1 MSLTCTLSLARKVEP
16 LSTRCLATILV
27 TLSAAFFGEWRFSR
41 RMLLFVHLSFASL
54 ASYSTA
60 LTVYVFYPNNH
71 FCLASFCEPN
81 SLACQVLSTF
91 HNIPEQSFAFCIKEG
106 FEPSP
111 IPHNGIALPLSYLR
125 TYQDVLLQL
134 LHTLLDTEYNTPHA
148 FCLASYSTVFQV
160 SPHRFNYQ
168 TSTQPFCA
176 NSRTLY
182 LPVDHQHSQVW
193 YVIAWPPQPLG
204 THRLALFLSFRTIT
218 PAYCLSP
225 TITVTRVAFALRR
238 VNPDPG
244 LHKWTLASAGA

>member
-41 RMLLFVHLSFASL
+41 RMLLFVHLSSASL

-111 IPHNGIALPLSYLR
+111 IPPKWNCSTTELFANLPRCAVPVAPYLVRYRIQHTSCLLPCELLNGFS
-125 TYQDVLLQL
+125 
-134 LHTLLDTEYNTPHA
+134 
-148 FCLASYSTVFQV
+148 
-160 SPHRFNYQ
+160 
-168 TSTQPFCA
+168 
-176 NSRTLY
+176 
-182 LPVDHQHSQVW
+182 
-193 YVIAWPPQPLG
+193 
-204 THRLALFLSFRTIT
+204 SF
-218 PAYCLSP
+218 PSS
-225 TITVTRVAFALRR
+225 V
-238 VNPDPG
+238 
-244 LHKWTLASAGA
+244 

>member
-1 MSLTCTLSLARKVEP
+1 MCSLNKLSNQAWDYSFERVSLTCTLSLARKVEP
-16 LSTRCLATILV
+16 LSTKVLADHLV

-41 RMLLFVHLSFASL
+41 RMLLFVHLSSASL

-111 IPHNGIALPLSYLR
+111 IPQNGIALPLSYLR
-125 TYQDVLLQL
+125 TYQDVLFQL

-148 FCLASYSTVFQV
+148 FPLARY
-160 SPHRFNYQ
+160 
-168 TSTQPFCA
+168 
-176 NSRTLY
+176 
-182 LPVDHQHSQVW
+182 
-193 YVIAWPPQPLG
+193 
-204 THRLALFLSFRTIT
+204 
-218 PAYCLSP
+218 
-225 TITVTRVAFALRR
+225 
-238 VNPDPG
+238 
-244 LHKWTLASAGA
+244 

>member
-1 MSLTCTLSLARKVEP
+1 MVEP
-16 LSTRCLATILV
+16 LSTKVLSDHLV

-41 RMLLFVHLSFASL
+41 RMLLFVHLSSASL

-71 FCLASFCEPN
+71 FRLASFCEPHC
-81 SLACQVLSTF
+81 LATVVLSTF
-91 HNIPEQSFAFCIKEG
+91 HMLPEQSFAFCIKEG

-111 IPHNGIALPLSYLR
+111 IPQNGIALPLSYLR

-182 LPVDHQHSQVW
+182 LPVDH
-193 YVIAWPPQPLG
+193 
-204 THRLALFLSFRTIT
+204 
-218 PAYCLSP
+218 
-225 TITVTRVAFALRR
+225 
-238 VNPDPG
+238 
-244 LHKWTLASAGA
+244 

>member
-1 MSLTCTLSLARKVEP
+1 
-16 LSTRCLATILV
+16 
-27 TLSAAFFGEWRFSR
+27 
-41 RMLLFVHLSFASL
+41 
-54 ASYSTA
+54 
-60 LTVYVFYPNNH
+60 
-71 FCLASFCEPN
+71 
-81 SLACQVLSTF
+81 
-91 HNIPEQSFAFCIKEG
+91 
-106 FEPSP
+106 
-111 IPHNGIALPLSYLR
+111 LR
-125 TYQDVLLQL
+125 TYQDVLFQL
-134 LHTLLDTEYNTPHA
+134 LHILLDTEYNTPHA

-193 YVIAWPPQPLG
+193 YVIAWPPQPLR
-204 THRLALFLSFRTIT
+204 THRLALFVSFRTIT

-225 TITVTRVAFALRR
+225 TITVTKVAFALRR